1 MYLLHSY
8 IYEEKDMDRDK
19 ILSNIIGVV
28 ICALLTVQPDII
40 TATDVEL
47 LCSSIDV
54 CDEVSQQL
62 RAAHMFRY

>member
-1 MYLLHSY
+1 
-8 IYEEKDMDRDK
+8 MDRDK